1 MGSADTPPL
10 SAVIRPSFDTIARPF
25 DTITDEQWNDAWET
39 PMRDTVAELQAA
51 FRGGARR
58 IVVIVPTTAM
68 SGGLCHVHLAAP
80 AEAVRVL
87 VKSAARQWG
96 RHGVTVNVVAVAPED
111 FDIDQSIAGPTSLAP
126 PALSDRDPTALI
138 EFLCS
143 EAAGDVTGQ
152 TIVVDGGVW
161 M

>member
-1 MGSADTPPL
+1 M
-10 SAVIRPSFDTIARPF
+10 SAVIRPDFDAVARPF
-25 DTITDEQWNDAWET
+25 DTITDDQWAVAWEA
-39 PMRDTVAELQAA
+39 PMRATIDALCAA
-51 FRGGARR
+51 FHSGVTR

-68 SGGLCHVHLAAP
+68 SGGSNYAHLAAT

-96 RHGVTVNVVAVAPED
+96 RHGVTVNVVAVAPEQFSVD
-111 FDIDQSIAGPTSLAP
+111 ASIAGPTSLAP
-126 PALSDRDPTALI
+126 RALTSSDPSSLI
-138 EFLCS
+138 AFLCS
-143 EAAGDVTGQ
+143 ESAGDVTGQ

>member
-1 MGSADTPPL
+1 M
-10 SAVIRPSFDTIARPF
+10 IRPDFDCTARPF
-25 DTITDEQWNDAWET
+25 DTITDEEWGAAWEA
-39 PMRDTVAELQAA
+39 PMRATIGGLRDA
-51 FRGGARR
+51 FNAGATR
-58 IVVIVPTTAM
+58 IVVVLPTTAM
-68 SGGLCHVHLAAP
+68 SGGACYTHLAAA
-80 AEAVRVL
+80 AEGVRLL

-96 RHGVTVNVVAVAPED
+96 THGVTVNVVAVGPQNFSVD
-111 FDIDQSIAGPTSLAP
+111 PLLAGPTSIAP
-126 PALSDRDPTALI
+126 PALVHQDPSSLI

>member
-1 MGSADTPPL
+1 MGPADTPPV
-10 SAVIRPSFDTIARPF
+10 SVVIRPNFDAVARPF
-25 DTITDEQWNDAWET
+25 DTITDEQWNAAWEV
-39 PMRDTVAELQAA
+39 PMRHTITEMQAA
-51 FRGGARR
+51 FQGGAQR
-58 IVVIVPTTAM
+58 IVVLVPTTAM
-68 SGGLCHVHLAAP
+68 SGGSGYGHVAAV
-80 AEAVRVL
+80 AEGVRVL

-96 RHGVTVNVVAVAPED
+96 RHGVTVNAVAVAPED
-111 FDIDQSIAGPTSLAP
+111 FGIDPAIAGPTSLAP
-126 PALSDRDPTALI
+126 PALSRRDPSSLI